1 MRNIMEVIKE
11 RERAINILETGE
23 TGEPK
28 VRTAMNFLGM
38 RYNRTEKEHLF
49 PWYMNTK
56 YKMLHPKYE
65 KWMTKYLKLHREKEL
80 KMKHR
85 ERRKKIRFQ
94 EMLLDK
100 FPHLTQDDLEYAWKQ
115 ETEERNRLRSY
126 NLSAKE

>member
-1 MRNIMEVIKE
+1 MEVIKE

-23 TGEPK
+23 MGEPK

-38 RYNRTEKEHLF
+38 RYKRTEKEHLF
-49 PWYMNTK
+49 PWYLNTK

-65 KWMTKYLKLHREKEL
+65 KWMAKYLKLHREKEL